1 MADLSF
7 FRWRL
12 QTIDKEGKDK
22 EKKLKRTLKK
32 LEKNPGDTIL
42 LAERNRL
49 VEALADLEA
58 RRKHLEDSLGMMS
71 AAGAAG
77 PQANV
82 DGTGMAGVATARTVV
97 SISGIDSQTW
107 KGLSAAFG
115 LPITASSKAP
125 LAPAHVHETQPF
137 SWLPQT
143 EADPINRKAVVRY
156 LNCMVPPPAGQEW
169 YDSTAKR
176 NMLSCNLPTAGIE
189 LKGTSDVALCTSAAV
204 KGNLPELGL
213 RIVVELKKEKSKF
226 NPYQLATELVAA
238 NVWSPDFKPIA
249 VMTDLMDAWQLMW
262 ATEEIIQMY
271 TCEGRAEAIGIL
283 RAFLEQEHLT
293 PDSTDIMH
301 QQDNEGAEAAAGGLL
316 KRPRLLSASGAR
328 ADVADLDDLLDF
340 GDGLGLSDADL
351 HQLRCYKHL
360 VALLQLAAPKLRA
373 ESQDG

>member
-169 YDSTAKR
+169 YDSAAKR
-176 NMLSCNLPTAGIE
+176 NMLSCNLPMAGIE

-204 KGNLPELGL
+204 KGNLPEHGL
-213 RIVVELKKEKSKF
+213 RIVVELKKDKAKF

-262 ATEEIIQMY
+262 AAEENIMMY
-271 TCEGRAEAIGIL
+271 TCEGHAEAIGIL

-316 KRPRLLSASGAR
+316 KRPRLLSASGGR

-340 GDGLGLSDADL
+340 GDGLGLSDTDL

-373 ESQDG
+373 EAQDG